1 MLKLLAQLMAFTLFF
16 VFAQAASAQSPPA
29 PTPASA
35 PADQALKPEQLDAL
49 VAPIALYS
57 DTLLA
62 EVLMASTYPLEVVQA
77 ARWVD
82 ENKNLKGDALKA
94 EADKQGWDDSV
105 KSLTAT
111 PSVLAMM
118 SSKLDWTQKLGDAV
132 LAQQADVMDAIQRL
146 RAKADANN
154 KLQSTPQQKVSKRS
168 EGSKQVIVIEPTD
181 PQTVYVPYYDPAV
194 VYGAWPYPAY
204 PPYYWPTPYPGYV
217 AGAAIATGLA
227 FGAGYAVGRWAS
239 GGNYWGG
246 GVNWGGNNINVNR
259 PVNINNINAGGNNW
273 NHNPDHR
280 HGVRYNNNNVA
291 NKFNKGNNIRN
302 GANNRMDFRGHN
314 GQAAL
319 RPGGAGDRPGAGG
332 GGVQRPGGGD
342 RPGAGNRPGGGDRPG
357 CRKPSRR
364 RRQRAGRASRRW
376 SGQSRCAPERR
387 RASRRRWRGHNAFA
401 GSGGGRAAMAQASRG
416 HASMGARGGGGGGA
430 RMGGGGGGGRGGGGG
445 GRGGG
450 GGGRRSDIALKHD
463 ITLLGHLDNGLGF
476 YRFSYNGSDK
486 AYVGVMAQEV
496 QVVAPDAV
504 IRGHDGYL
512 RVFYD
517 KLGLQFQTYNQWIA
531 SGARIPSGASGSN

>member
-1 MLKLLAQLMAFTLFF
+1 MLKF
-16 VFAQAASAQSPPA
+16 FAQSLAFVLFVALAPVASAQNQPA
-29 PTPASA
+29 PAPASA
-35 PADQALKPEQLDAL
+35 PAQDLLQPGQIDAL

-94 EADKQGWDDSV
+94 AVDKQGWDDSV

-118 SSKLDWTQKLGDAV
+118 SAQLSWTQKLGDAV
-132 LAQQADVMDAIQRL
+132 LAQQTDVMDSVQRL

-194 VYGAWPYPAY
+194 VYGGWSYPAY
-204 PPYYWPTPYPGYV
+204 PPYYWATPYPGYV

-332 GGVQRPGGGD
+332 GGVQRPGGG
-342 RPGAGNRPGGGDRPG
+342 
-357 CRKPSRR
+357 
-364 RRQRAGRASRRW
+364 
-376 SGQSRCAPERR
+376 
-387 RASRRRWRGHNAFA
+387 
-401 GSGGGRAAMAQASRG
+401 
-416 HASMGARGGGGGGA
+416 
-430 RMGGGGGGGRGGGGG
+430 

-463 ITLLGHLDNGLGF
+463 ITLLGHLDNGLGY
-476 YRFSYNGSDK
+476 YRFVYNGGDK
-486 AYVGVMAQEV
+486 AFVGVMAQEV
-496 QVVAPDAV
+496 QAVRPDAV